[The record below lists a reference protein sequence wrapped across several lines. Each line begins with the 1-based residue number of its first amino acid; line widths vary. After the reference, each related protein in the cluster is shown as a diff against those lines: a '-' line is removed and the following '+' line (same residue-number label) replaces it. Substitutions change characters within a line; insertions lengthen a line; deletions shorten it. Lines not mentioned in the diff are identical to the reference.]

1 MVKAGQA
8 KKRGSGRR
16 VGEIELLHSLSNAER
31 GRSSPPSI
39 RQYMGQQYTR
49 REEIKNG
56 DEVVAHVTQLKH
68 IDPRDHAIFLLSIT
82 DCMSSRAA
90 A

>member
-16 VGEIELLHSLSNAER
+16 VGEIELLHSLANAER
-31 GRSSPPSI
+31 GPSSPPSA
-39 RQYMGQQYTR
+39 RQYMGQQYTYL
-49 REEIKNG
+49 EEIKDG

-68 IDPRDHAIFLLSIT
+68 IDPRDHPIFRLSVT
-82 DCMSSRAA
+82 DCMSSRAV
-90 A
+90 

>member
-8 KKRGSGRR
+8 KRRGSGRR
-16 VGEIELLHSLSNAER
+16 VGQIELLHSLSSAQR
-31 GRSSPPSI
+31 GPSSPPSLG
-39 RQYMGQQYTR
+39 QYMGQQYTYL
-49 REEIKNG
+49 EEIKDG

-68 IDPRDHAIFLLSIT
+68 IDPRDHPIFLLSVT
-82 DCMSSRAA
+82 DCMSGRAA